1 MGDMEA
7 KIDELLMRARALDPP
22 VKRIGVQEGDSIYL
36 LPVEDICFV
45 TTRKETG
52 LSYYAADGKIYVN
65 FDNLTSVEEK
75 LADDPKFMRVHRSS
89 LVNLLKVTTITTV
102 PGGRELKCQGW
113 PGETINVPQ
122 DYVKALEAYFKIG

>member
-1 MGDMEA
+1 MGDMDA
-7 KIDELLMRARALDPP
+7 KINELLMRARALDPP

-45 TTRKETG
+45 TTRNEGG
-52 LSYYAADGKIYVN
+52 LFYYAADGKTYVN
-65 FDNLTSVEEK
+65 FNDLKEIAEK
-75 LADDPKFMRVHRSS
+75 LADDPKFMRVHKSY

-113 PGETINVPQ
+113 PDKIVKVAQ
-122 DYVKALEAYFKIG
+122 DYVKDFETYFRI

>member
-45 TTRKETG
+45 TTRKEGG

-65 FDNLTSVEEK
+65 FDGLTEMAKK
-75 LADDPKFMRVHRSS
+75 LADDPKFMKVHKSY
-89 LVNLLKVTTITTV
+89 LVNLLQVTTITTV

-113 PGETINVPQ
+113 PGEAVKVAQ
-122 DYVKALEAYFKIG
+122 DYVKAFEAYFKIG